1 MMSSLPFWLLAVI
14 FLAAAGAIWVA
25 GIQLSRYT
33 DVLAERLRL
42 GAALGGLILLAI
54 TTNLP
59 EVAITISAAI
69 QGDLSIAVGNILGGI
84 AIQTAVLALLDLIGV
99 RGATSLTYRAASLS
113 LIVEAALVI
122 AILAVVIAGSQMPA
136 DLVFIGFTPDT
147 VLILAIWVIGL
158 VLVNR
163 AGKGMSWYDDGE
175 APDSQAEPMGHSRA
189 MQEAIATSTGTS
201 TAKAAV
207 IFIAAALVTLVAG
220 VALERSGSAMAEQI
234 GISGILFGAT
244 VLALATSLPEISTG
258 LAAVKMGDYK
268 LAVSDIFGGNAFLP
282 VLFLLATVISGKAV
296 LPAAQATDIYLTALG
311 ILLTLVYLLGL
322 AFRPSR
328 KVLGMGIDSLLVL
341 ILYGVG
347 TAGLFAI
354 STT

>member
-1 MMSSLPFWLLAVI
+1 
-14 FLAAAGAIWVA
+14 
-25 GIQLSRYT
+25 
-33 DVLAERLRL
+33 
-42 GAALGGLILLAI
+42 
-54 TTNLP
+54 
-59 EVAITISAAI
+59 
-69 QGDLSIAVGNILGGI
+69 
-84 AIQTAVLALLDLIGV
+84 
-99 RGATSLTYRAASLS
+99 
-113 LIVEAALVI
+113 
-122 AILAVVIAGSQMPA
+122 
-136 DLVFIGFTPDT
+136 
-147 VLILAIWVIGL
+147 
-158 VLVNR
+158 
-163 AGKGMSWYDDGE
+163 
-175 APDSQAEPMGHSRA
+175 

-234 GISGILFGAT
+234 GLSGILFGAT

-354 STT
+354 SAT